1 VRWIIPAL
9 AALAVC
15 STSAFAAGDAA
26 AGKKK
31 AIKCSVC
38 HGMNGIAKNP
48 LSSNLAGQ
56 SAIYLDR
63 SMKAYKTGERKNEQ
77 MSVIAPALTDEDIAD
92 LAAYYSSIKI
102 TVEVPK

>member
-1 VRWIIPAL
+1 MRWVILVL
-9 AALAVC
+9 AALAVG
-15 STSAFAAGDAA
+15 STSALAAGDAV

-38 HGMNGIAKNP
+38 HGMDGIAKNP

-56 SAIYLDR
+56 SAIYLTR
-63 SMKAYKTGERKNEQ
+63 AFKAYQTGERKNEQ
-77 MSVIAPALTDEDIAD
+77 MSVIAPSVSDEDIAD

-102 TVEVPK
+102 KVEVPK